1 MREAIEEKGLTV
13 IPLSLY
19 FSGPYVKVELA
30 LVRGKKLYDKRA
42 ATKEREQRREMQ
54 RRTDD

>member
-1 MREAIEEKGLTV
+1 MRESIEEKGLTV

-42 ATKEREQRREMQ
+42 TTKEREQRREMQ